1 MKFTAPRGTRDV
13 LPPESELWGKIIQR
27 AEELFVLYGYKE
39 IVLPVMEST
48 DLFVKGMGE
57 GSDIVQKEMFTF
69 EDKGGRSLTL
79 RPEGTAGV
87 ARAFVQ
93 HNLGRSGLPVK
104 LYYKGP
110 MFRHEKP
117 QAGRYRQFHQL
128 GAELIG
134 SPHPLAD
141 AEVIALCSDFFRVL
155 EVPGV
160 MLLINSVGDEN
171 CRPQFIRALRSF
183 LSQREK
189 ELCSDCRRRLKVNP
203 LRVFDCKVRE
213 CRKVLEGAPRVTD
226 HLCEACAEH
235 LQSLMNYLQ
244 DVNIKFRLEREMV
257 RGLDYYTR
265 TVFEFQKQDG
275 DPQDTL
281 AAGGR
286 YDNLISTYGG
296 EPTPSTGF
304 SIGVERVAATLKEGR
319 VLSKEAG
326 VFIIA
331 IGEKAR
337 RQAFSLLKDLRD
349 RGIAADMDFME
360 RSAKAQMKT
369 ADRKGYPKA
378 VIIGEEELEEGLYTL
393 RDMGE
398 SSQRRVAAEELY
410 RLLLEE

>member
-1 MKFTAPRGTRDV
+1 MRFTAPRGTRDV
-13 LPPESELWGKIIQR
+13 LPPESELWRRIVQR
-27 AEELFVLYGYKE
+27 AEGLFALYGYKE

-128 GAELIG
+128 GVELIG

-141 AEVIALCSDFFRVL
+141 AEVITLCNDFFRVL
-155 EVPGV
+155 EVPAV
-160 MLLINSVGDEN
+160 ELLINSVGDES
-171 CRPQFIRALRSF
+171 CRPQFVQALRSF
-183 LSQREK
+183 LLKRE
-189 ELCSDCRRRLKVNP
+189 ERLCPDCKRRLEINP
-203 LRVFDCKVRE
+203 LRVFDCKVKE
-213 CRKVLEGAPRVTD
+213 CRKALEGAPRVTD
-226 HLCEACAEH
+226 HLCEACATH
-235 LQSLMNYLQ
+235 LRSLMDYLQ
-244 DVNIKFRLEREMV
+244 NVNIKFRLEPEMV

-265 TVFEFQKQDG
+265 TVFEFQKVKG
-275 DPQDTL
+275 GPQDTL

-286 YDNLISTYGG
+286 YDNLISIYGG

-304 SIGVERVAATLKEGR
+304 SIGLERVAAMLKEGAER
-319 VLSKEAG
+319 NEEIG
-326 VFIIA
+326 VFVIA
-331 IGEKAR
+331 IGEEAR
-337 RQAFSLLKDLRD
+337 KRAFSLVKELRD
-349 RGIAADMDFME
+349 RNIHADMDFME
-360 RSAKAQMKT
+360 RSAKAQMKV
-369 ADRKGYPKA
+369 ADREGYPRV
-378 VIIGEEELEEGLYTL
+378 VIIGGEEIEGDYYTF

-398 SSQRRVAAEELY
+398 SSQRIVTAEELY
-410 RLLLEE
+410 GLLMEG